1 MISRANTTTTTT
13 SAAVALVAAL
23 VLTGCN
29 DGSEDPQ
36 TTPTTT
42 TTSPPAVTTS
52 EPAATIEAPD
62 DDVQT
67 TPAEPEL
74 SAEEQDQADVEETLT
89 LYTRALD
96 DAFNG
101 DTSVEGIYPFSR
113 DAAREKWVTQVMA
126 SEAQGT
132 TSTGLTELEI
142 VEVGVDGDTAEVTAC
157 ADVSDVEVM
166 DENGDS
172 IVPDTRLDRTLM
184 DFVLERDDSAQVGWY
199 VVEDK
204 NRNEPCD
211 G

>member
-1 MISRANTTTTTT
+1 MTSRTNT
-13 SAAVALVAAL
+13 SAAVVLVATL

-29 DGSEDPQ
+29 GATEDPQ
-36 TTPTTT
+36 ATSIAS

-52 EPAATIEAPD
+52 EPAATTEAPD
-62 DDVQT
+62 DDMQT
-67 TPAEPEL
+67 TTAEPEL
-74 SAEEQDQADVEETLT
+74 SAEEQDQVDVEETLT

-101 DTSVEGIYPFSR
+101 DTSVEAIYPFSR

-132 TSTGLTELEI
+132 TSTGLTELEM
-142 VEVGVDGDTAEVTAC
+142 VEVSVDGDTAEVTAC
-157 ADVSDVEVM
+157 ADVSDVDVM

-172 IVPDTRLDRTLM
+172 IVPETRLDRTLM
-184 DFVLERDDSAQVGWY
+184 DFVLERDGSAQVGWY